1 MTADNAQK
9 TTGVDLGKNP
19 SKTDSDEDAA
29 QIRLQNP
36 AEKLRSC
43 SLDLIAK
50 TNKSTS
56 NIYHFPSVIRPVLH
70 KNMKIYMEMV
80 HKGTGPARKS

>member
-19 SKTDSDEDAA
+19 SKTDSDEDA

-70 KNMKIYMEMV
+70 KNMKIYMEML
-80 HKGTGPARKS
+80 HKGTGAARKS

>member
-19 SKTDSDEDAA
+19 SKTDSDEDA

-56 NIYHFPSVIRPVLH
+56 NIYHFPSVIVLH